1 MANTPTFVT
10 IVSGLPRSGT
20 SMMMRMLEAGG
31 LPVLVDNIR
40 VADQDNPRGYYEFEP
55 VKQTKR
61 DASWV
66 PSAEGKVVK
75 MVYRL
80 LYDLPLDREYRVVFM
95 RRNLDEVLRS
105 QQKMLAKDNRVDNIE
120 DAEMSAIYKAEL
132 ARFDAWLAKQPC
144 FKSLDVTYNE
154 MLADPAPIVREIDA
168 FLGGNL
174 DQAAMC
180 GVVDPSLY
188 RNRSAKSA
196 G

>member
-1 MANTPTFVT
+1 MRNIHPFVT

-31 LPVLVDNIR
+31 LPALVDNIR
-40 VADQDNPRGYYEFEP
+40 VPDQDNPRGYYEFEP

-105 QQKMLAKDNRVDNIE
+105 QQKMLAKDNRVDDIS
-120 DAEMSAIYKAEL
+120 DAEMSAIYQAEL
-132 ARFDAWLAKQPC
+132 ARFDAWLAKQSA

-154 MLADPAPIVREIDA
+154 MLADPAPIVGEICA

-180 GVVDPSLY
+180 AVVDPSLY
-188 RNRSAKSA
+188 RNRSPQTA

>member
-1 MANTPTFVT
+1 
-10 IVSGLPRSGT
+10 
-20 SMMMRMLEAGG
+20 
-31 LPVLVDNIR
+31 
-40 VADQDNPRGYYEFEP
+40 
-55 VKQTKR
+55 
-61 DASWV
+61 
-66 PSAEGKVVK
+66 
-75 MVYRL
+75 
-80 LYDLPLDREYRVVFM
+80 
-95 RRNLDEVLRS
+95 VLRS

-132 ARFDAWLAKQPC
+132 ARFDAWLAKQSC

-174 DQAAMC
+174 DQTAMC

>member
-1 MANTPTFVT
+1 MPNTRTFVT

-31 LPVLVDNIR
+31 VPALIDNIR

-105 QQKMLAKDNRVDNIE
+105 QQKMLAKDKREDHID
-120 DAEMSAIYKAEL
+120 DAEMRAIYTAEL
-132 ARFDAWLAKQPC
+132 ARFDNWLAKQPC
-144 FKSLDVTYNE
+144 FKSLDVKYNE
-154 MLADPAPIVREIDA
+154 MLADPAPIVSKIDA

-174 DQAAMC
+174 NQGAMC

-188 RNRSAKSA
+188 RNRSPQAA